1 MNTYEILLKIA
12 DRLEREQPTEA
23 MRLRFC
29 ASQVQFL
36 EETVNAQIAEAIE
49 LMEPRSQIRRRR
61 RKPRL
66 VPPPEAAA

>member
-1 MNTYEILLKIA
+1 VNTYEILLKIA
-12 DRLEREQPTEA
+12 DRLEISHSAEA

-49 LMEPRSQIRRRR
+49 LMEPRKRLHRRR
-61 RKPRL
+61 PRL
-66 VPPPEAAA
+66 VTPTPGEAA